1 MNNVVKIKEFDPILD
16 RYISSYDKNSI
27 KKTLA
32 FEYFNNDINALDSY
46 IDINLYNVSSHIDI
60 HQPKGQLEFSF

>member
-1 MNNVVKIKEFDPILD
+1 MNNVIKIKEFDAVLE
-16 RYISSYDKNSI
+16 RYISSYDKSSI

-32 FEYFNNDINALDSY
+32 FEYFNNDIAALDSY
-46 IDINLYNVSSHIDI
+46 ININLYNESSHVDI

>member
-1 MNNVVKIKEFDPILD
+1 MNNVVKIKEFDADLD
-16 RYISSYDKNSI
+16 RYISSYDKSSI

-46 IDINLYNVSSHIDI
+46 INAHLYNRSSHVEI

>member
-1 MNNVVKIKEFDPILD
+1 MNNIVKIKDFDPVLD
-16 RYISSYDKNSI
+16 RYITSYDKNSI
-27 KKTLA
+27 KRTLA

-46 IDINLYNVSSHIDI
+46 ININLYNEPSHDDI

>member
-1 MNNVVKIKEFDPILD
+1 MNNIVKIKDFDPVLD
-16 RYISSYDKNSI
+16 RYITSYDKNSI
-27 KKTLA
+27 KRTLA

-46 IDINLYNVSSHIDI
+46 ININLYNKSSHDDI

>member
-46 IDINLYNVSSHIDI
+46 IDINLYNTSSHIDI
-60 HQPKGQLEFSF
+60 YQPKGQLEFSF